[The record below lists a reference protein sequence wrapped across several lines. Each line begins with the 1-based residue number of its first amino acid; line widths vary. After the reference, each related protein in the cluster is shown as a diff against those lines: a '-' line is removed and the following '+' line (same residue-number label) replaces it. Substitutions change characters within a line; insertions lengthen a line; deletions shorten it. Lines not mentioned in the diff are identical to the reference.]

1 MLPIIGFDYL
11 DDDYLLRADDVINA
25 INKFT
30 NNILTI
36 DILRQLEEKG
46 LVKTTTTLGKDFS
59 KLIHLELDSPEIAS
73 LELTITKIS
82 KREALKLLAIATGKE
97 KPNQDT
103 RSFALKVPKVE
114 RKTERFLFVNAC
126 IDTYTNGCNEF
137 PPNAESLLKYC
148 CIHKVEGYSDLEDTG
163 GKDKVRKINF
173 TGDKRT
179 AIRWMMFI
187 EILGK
192 FKEAQS

>member
-11 DDDYLLRADDVINA
+11 DDDYLLRVDDVINA

-30 NNILTI
+30 NSILTI

-73 LELTITKIS
+73 LELTTTKIS

-97 KPNQDT
+97 KPNKQQ
-103 RSFALKVPKVE
+103 V
-114 RKTERFLFVNAC
+114 VNENSKAQSLVSAC
-126 IDTYTNGCNEF
+126 IDVFKKGNNGET
-137 PPNAESLLKYC
+137 PPTASQLLAYC
-148 CIHKVEGYSDLEDTG
+148 IEHKVQGYEGLAKEKNSYQKLVWKG
-163 GKDKVRKINF
+163 GSVALKHFNSAFKGR
-173 TGDKRT
+173 
-179 AIRWMMFI
+179 
-187 EILGK
+187 LGR
-192 FKEAQS
+192 